1 MRKASYRNI
10 RVPNLSVRILR
21 DVLVEAGIDHLA
33 PFLAAGLD
41 PDIAE
46 YPGSVVTGEQEL
58 AFQLKFVELT
68 AGRTDLWIKAGQSY
82 SLASFGL
89 LGLAWSTSPTLT
101 HWARVGTEAADL
113 TYSMAEFSAILSSRG
128 MLTGVQSAF
137 PDAPVEL
144 VPFTVYRDTVATLR
158 ALTMITARSPFP
170 LTAAHLPLE
179 EISPELTNL
188 ISAPITLGA
197 SEIRLEWDEHLSTE
211 PLPFGDAFQHET
223 YVRQAKEHLRQFRLE
238 QDWGRSVVDAMKATA
253 DIGIAA
259 SDVAAALHTS
269 VRTMQRRLEQSGM
282 NFRQARDLARFEI
295 ATDLLTSTNTPIAEI
310 SRRLGYEEPASFT
323 VAFKRWSGRSPSQYR
338 ASPLPRR

>member
-21 DVLVEAGIDHLA
+21 DVLIEARMDHLA

-46 YPGSVVTGEQEL
+46 FPGSVVTGEQEL

-68 AGRTDLWIKAGQSY
+68 EGRTDLWIKAGHGY

-101 HWARVGTEAADL
+101 HWARVCTEADL
-113 TYSMAEFSAILSSRG
+113 TYSMAEVSAILSGRG
-128 MLTGVQSAF
+128 MLTGVQFAF

-158 ALTMITARSPFP
+158 ALTMITTKNPFP
-170 LTAAHLPLE
+170 FTAVRLPLE

-188 ISAPITLGA
+188 ISAPITLDG
-197 SEIRLEWDEHLSTE
+197 SEIRLEWDEPLSTE

-238 QDWGRSVVDAMKATA
+238 QDWGRSVIDAMKATA
-253 DIGIAA
+253 GIGIAA

-269 VRTMQRRLEQSGM
+269 VRTMQRRLEQSDM

-295 ATDLLTSTNTPIAEI
+295 ATDLLANTNTPIAEI

-338 ASPLPRR
+338 VSPLPKR